1 MLPIDLLE
9 VVSEVI
15 SRNGRGLRG
24 RFVTTQYSVNCPPSL
39 SGIHC
44 ITNFRLPKVWPLIIY
59 KLMVI
64 TKGIGPFASTIVRT
78 VALVPTFRRPCVL
91 LCLSTIKP
99 WIRSRVQTSSP
110 AHNWC
115 MHIQHNMMVFTVLS
129 SCIFPV
135 CMMNVGEWLVAAV
148 RVTKPTDLGH
158 WSVCGNSI
166 HNITGLGFGEV
177 LVGYW
182 DCCFAWL

>member
-64 TKGIGPFASTIVRT
+64 TKSEPWRLYRRSDVLACFFASRQ
-78 VALVPTFRRPCVL
+78 
-91 LCLSTIKP
+91 SNHG
-99 WIRSRVQTSSP
+99 S
-110 AHNWC
+110 
-115 MHIQHNMMVFTVLS
+115 
-129 SCIFPV
+129 
-135 CMMNVGEWLVAAV
+135 
-148 RVTKPTDLGH
+148 DLGCRR
-158 WSVCGNSI
+158 V
-166 HNITGLGFGEV
+166 
-177 LVGYW
+177 
-182 DCCFAWL
+182 